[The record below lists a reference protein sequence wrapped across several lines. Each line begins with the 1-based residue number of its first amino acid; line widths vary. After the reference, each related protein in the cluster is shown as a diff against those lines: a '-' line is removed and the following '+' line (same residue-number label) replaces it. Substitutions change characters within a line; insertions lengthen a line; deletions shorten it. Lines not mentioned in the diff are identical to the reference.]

1 LTKERYEAI
10 TKNLFITSIAFS
22 LGLFL
27 LIVSLFNKRLG
38 FKAKYLNTKSI
49 MFSKT
54 CEYGIRAAIFIA
66 SESFQ
71 NNRVGLKDIAKK
83 IDSPEAFTAKILQIL
98 SKNNIIKS
106 IKGVGGGFEIP
117 KDRMKDIKLSHIVTA
132 LEGNSVFTG
141 CGLGLVHCSEEHPCP
156 MHDKFKAI
164 RNELAYMLETTNL
177 GELGSGIKSGDTF
190 LRY

>member
-1 LTKERYEAI
+1 
-10 TKNLFITSIAFS
+10 
-22 LGLFL
+22 
-27 LIVSLFNKRLG
+27 
-38 FKAKYLNTKSI
+38 

-54 CEYGIRAAIFIA
+54 CEYGIRATIFIA

-98 SKNNIIKS
+98 ARNNIINS

-117 KDRMKDIKLSHIVTA
+117 KKNINQITLSQIVTA
-132 LEGNSVFTG
+132 LDGDTVFTG
-141 CGLGLVHCSEEHPCP
+141 CGLGLHNCSEEHPCP
-156 MHDKFKAI
+156 VHEKFKSI
-164 RNELAYMLETTNL
+164 RNELAFMLESTNL
-177 GELGSGIKSGDTF
+177 EELALGIKSGDTF